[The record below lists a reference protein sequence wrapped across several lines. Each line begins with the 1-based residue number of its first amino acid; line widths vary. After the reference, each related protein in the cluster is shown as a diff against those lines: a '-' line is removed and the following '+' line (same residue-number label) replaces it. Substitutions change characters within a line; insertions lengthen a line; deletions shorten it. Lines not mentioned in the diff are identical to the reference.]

1 MQATDYDQDL
11 CPDYGALPGRTM
23 QATDYDQ
30 DLCPDYGALPDD
42 LSEFMNDSYLVNMLD
57 ADGLFADD
65 PMLIFDGDD
74 LDDTPL
80 TKELPGQHGNQQVDQ
95 IKPKGKNNILQKRP
109 RATLSKRSTKKQKAE
124 GSDTGSMP
132 SQGDLS
138 CLSTAPQS
146 ILHLQSSIQFVTFPA
161 ATSYQLK
168 MQTTRPPVGRLPYP
182 VAAAPTC
189 ILVHVSPSP
198 SVSKLQVPPFS
209 PEDSAVVP
217 AQMSSPPSGTLSDT
231 TSKVICPPCDY
242 EMTQRNASNTVQQ
255 SPTTFDLP
263 ESVKNYIRIAKAQ
276 MHQICEEMEPR
287 LNLSSHYVD
296 VQVIQRESFCSGK
309 KKNKCPN
316 KDLLAMGDTDRQKR
330 RIKLNQIF
338 EKSTGDKPKRHILLL
353 GKAGMGKTT
362 LIRKLCHDWSRD
374 GLPQFDFV
382 FLLDG
387 KDLISSRKS
396 CCGLQTLLLDHATVA
411 TSVINTEEVYAQVL
425 ASPKRVLIIFDGF
438 DSRDYDILFQ
448 EKNLTALFERE
459 TKAKSFTVRQ
469 LYSAILQRVLLPG
482 CFLLISA
489 RPKGTTA
496 CPLAQRMDCLLE
508 AHGFTLPNIE
518 AYFSRYFADPDLR
531 DSALK
536 CFEKS
541 SYLRHLCW
549 NPGICRLVCLV
560 LEHTE
565 GSEGL
570 PRTLTELCHQVLC
583 IKIKNDNRGRCPWAE
598 SQGSRRAQV
607 KKRTGQSRGKDPIET
622 DEIKTAHGEIGEK
635 EMLSRL
641 SSLAWEGVKANV
653 SVLPQEASSCS
664 KLKTFGLG
672 KGFFRAHHATA
683 GQLGSCC
690 ERKEREGEVERLF
703 ESENAEQRQHR
714 RRTHIEENVSDDDV
728 LMWMDPFLQSYLAGL
743 HLSTARNVWS
753 QYFLQNLLSQPGL
766 KGRRRPQGEV
776 QELTRR
782 FAFGILFL
790 KPTELR
796 KLHLD
801 INSGKRALFTER
813 FEGLSLADL
822 GPDQVLEVCH
832 YAFEA
837 SFSYDNGGGDGGE
850 APLVTHLAEN
860 LPEVLTFRGVP
871 LGPLDAYVVQKI
883 LERAENGGRTF
894 SLDLENTGIPIPGL
908 RSLVGLGSCTTY
920 RACIADVIALW
931 EQLEQS
937 GERKPLQH
945 FVTKF
950 KIHPMKVMQ
959 VRQIEHLAKLVNI
972 HTHGRL
978 SDCLGELDAILENGV
993 PAVKELRKLEFEIG
1007 PERGPQAIP
1016 KLWEF
1021 LPNLHDLQHLDL
1033 EGNKIGDNGAEQLA
1047 NHFASLCFLQILN
1060 LSQNYIGDDGVKK
1073 MATALKDL
1081 PKLHCL
1087 ILYSNVICDEGAA
1100 TLAAVLPHMASLTD
1114 LDVKYNKLSDVGAQ
1128 CLGASLRKCQKM
1140 KTLRMWNQSI
1150 PYGIFERLQHQ
1161 DPRILWH

>member
-1 MQATDYDQDL
+1 
-11 CPDYGALPGRTM
+11 M

-74 LDDTPL
+74 LDDAPL

-95 IKPKGKNNILQKRP
+95 IKPKGKNDFLQKRP
-109 RATLSKRSTKKQKAE
+109 RATLSKQSTKKQKAE

-138 CLSTAPQS
+138 CLPTTPQS
-146 ILHLQSSIQFVTFPA
+146 ILHLQTSIRFVTFPA

-168 MQTTRPPVGRLPYP
+168 MQTTRPPVGRLSMPI
-182 VAAAPTC
+182 AAAPTC
-189 ILVHVSPSP
+189 ILVHVPPSP
-198 SVSKLQVPPFS
+198 SVSKLQVPLFS

-242 EMTQRNASNTVQQ
+242 EMTRRNASNTVQR

-263 ESVKNYIRIAKAQ
+263 ESVKNYIQIAKAQ
-276 MHQICEEMEPR
+276 MRQICEEMEPR

-296 VQVIQRESFCSGK
+296 VQVIQRETFCSGK

-316 KDLLAMGDTDRQKR
+316 KDLFAMGDMDRQKR

-338 EKSTGDKPKRHILLL
+338 EKSAGEEPKRHILLL

-396 CCGLQTLLLDHATVA
+396 RCGLRTLLLDRATVA

-425 ASPKRVLIIFDGF
+425 AYPKRALIIFDGF

-448 EKNLTALFERE
+448 EKNLTTLFERD
-459 TKAKSFTVRQ
+459 TNATSCTLRQ

-489 RPKGTTA
+489 RPKGTA
-496 CPLAQRMDCLLE
+496 CQLAQRMDCLLE
-508 AHGFTLPNIE
+508 ARGFTLPNIE
-518 AYFSRYFADPDLR
+518 EYFSRYFAHPDLR
-531 DSALK
+531 NSALK
-536 CFEKS
+536 RFEKS
-541 SYLRHLCW
+541 SVLRHFCW

-570 PRTLTELCHQVLC
+570 PRTLTELCHRVLC
-583 IKIKNDNRGRCPWAE
+583 IKMKNDNRGRCPRAE
-598 SQGSRRAQV
+598 AHGSRRDQV
-607 KKRTGQSRGKDPIET
+607 NKRTRRSKGKDPIKT
-622 DEIKTAHGEIGEK
+622 DEIKTARGDICEK
-635 EMLSRL
+635 ETLSRL
-641 SSLAWEGVKANV
+641 SALAWEGVKANV
-653 SVLPQEASSCS
+653 SVLPQGASLCS
-664 KLKTFGLG
+664 KLEAFGLG
-672 KGFFRAHHATA
+672 KGFFRSYRATA
-683 GQLGSCC
+683 GQEEEADG
-690 ERKEREGEVERLF
+690 LF
-703 ESENAEQRQHR
+703 ESENAEQRQ
-714 RRTHIEENVSDDDV
+714 RRTDTEENVSGNDILTWV
-728 LMWMDPFLQSYLAGL
+728 DPFLQSYLAGL
-743 HLSTARNVWS
+743 HLSMARNVWS
-753 QYFLQNLLSQPGL
+753 QYFLQNLLCQPGL

-801 INSGKRALFTER
+801 LNSGKRALFTQR
-813 FEGLSLADL
+813 FKGLSLADL

-832 YAFEA
+832 YAYEA
-837 SFSYDNGGGDGGE
+837 SFSHDNGGE

-883 LERAENGGRTF
+883 LERAENAGRTF
-894 SLDLENTGIPIPGL
+894 SLDLENTGIPIAGL
-908 RSLVGLGSCTTY
+908 GSLVGLGSCSTY

-937 GERKPLQH
+937 CDKKPLQH

-959 VRQIEHLAKLVNI
+959 VRQMEHLAKLVNI
-972 HTHGRL
+972 HTRGRL
-978 SDCLGELDAILENGV
+978 SDRRGELDAILEKGV
-993 PAVKELRKLEFEIG
+993 PAVKELRKLELEIG

-1033 EGNKIGDNGAEQLA
+1033 EDNKIGDNGAEQLA

-1073 MATALKDL
+1073 MATAFKNL

-1128 CLGASLRKCQKM
+1128 CLGASLKKCKKM

-1161 DPRILWH
+1161 DTRILWH